1 MKVSIA
7 MLASAGKDASRL
19 QGFTWHG
26 CRHTWA
32 SRLVM
37 AGVDLLTV
45 QRLGGWHTLAMV
57 QRYAHLAPDH
67 LRAAMERLV
76 ESAAPVEASRA
87 IEHERSMN
95 ESELRRDTSQ
105 GPRAELCDSRGT
117 EG

>member
-1 MKVSIA
+1 MKVSIG

-45 QRLGGWHTLAMV
+45 QRLGGRHTLGMV

-76 ESAAPVEASRA
+76 ESASRA
-87 IEHERSMN
+87 IEHERNMN

-105 GPRAELCDSRGT
+105 EPRAELCDSRGT